1 MLSLR
6 AGTTNNHQ
14 KGDAV
19 SAAAN
24 DRARRFDRANHFC
37 NRYPFEPKL
46 NFKSVVPACERADDS
61 GVLQLQLY
69 PTDNAELKQRPKL
82 RRSAW
87 SRERA

>member
-1 MLSLR
+1 LLSLR
-6 AGTTNNHQ
+6 AGATNNHQ

-24 DRARRFDRANHFC
+24 DRASRFR

-46 NFKSVVPACERADDS
+46 NFESVVLACERADDS

-69 PTDNAELKQRPKL
+69 RTDNEESKQRPKL

-87 SRERA
+87 SRERAQWSF